1 MNFELLR
8 EREKKWLQ
16 MLNRWDGAPI
26 ADKSKKTKKNGTRD
40 PKKQPVDQHSNQNA
54 SDVEKRDPRE
64 LLEKL
69 TKRTYKG
76 IPNQLRIVVWQKIL
90 RVNESIAQHPGVYQK
105 MLGYARKWSTEVR
118 QIDSDVNRQF
128 RDHVC
133 YRERYSVKQ
142 KCLFNVLTAYSMY
155 NMECG
160 YCQGM
165 AGVAGILLMY
175 MDEEQAFWA
184 LSTFMSDPKYAMHGL
199 FVEGFPKLT
208 RFLAHHD
215 RVLAKF
221 LPKLHR
227 HFAKHGLDAI
237 LYSLK
242 WFFVIFVERV
252 PFSLCLRI
260 WDIYMLEGERVVTA
274 MAFTILRMHRSKLL
288 NMKDMDAMTDLLQT
302 QLHRDFGYSDDHVVR
317 TLKETM
323 DELRRY
329 KLDLPPAAGPNEQPR
344 RRLGEFVEPEFEA
357 KVGLVIA
364 YRCLHSFVII
374 LIRLS
379 DGTKKVDIYR

>member
-1 MNFELLR
+1 MPRSKTFSRPPDVNYELLR

-16 MLNRWDGAPI
+16 MMARWDAGT
-26 ADKSKKTKKNGTRD
+26 SKKPVSKQNKENGTQHDSNGHANRH
-40 PKKQPVDQHSNQNA
+40 PKR
-54 SDVEKRDPRE
+54 SDKDT
-64 LLEKL
+64 LEAIGIGDKL
-69 TKRTYKG
+69 YKRTYKG
-76 IPNQLRIVVWQKIL
+76 IPNKLRTVVWPKIL
-90 RVNESIAQHPGVYQK
+90 RANESIAQHPGVYEK
-105 MLGYARKWSTEVR
+105 MLGFARKWSTEVR

-128 RDHVC
+128 RDHVY

-142 KCLFNVLTAYSMY
+142 KSLFYVLNAYSMY
-155 NMECG
+155 NMELG

-215 RVLAKF
+215 RILAKF

-227 HFAKHGLDAI
+227 HFAKHSLDAI

-260 WDIYMLEGERVVTA
+260 WDIYMIEGERVVTA
-274 MAFTILRMHRSKLL
+274 MAFTILRMHRNKLL
-288 NMKDMDAMTDLLQT
+288 KMRDMDAMTDLLQT

-317 TLKETM
+317 TLRETM
-323 DELRRY
+323 DELRRV
-329 KLDLPPAAGPNEQPR
+329 KLDLPPAPGPNEQPR
-344 RRLGEFVEPEFEA
+344 QVLGDFIEPEYEA
-357 KVGLVIA
+357 KVGW
-364 YRCLHSFVII
+364 
-374 LIRLS
+374 
-379 DGTKKVDIYR
+379 DI